1 LARPASF
8 AQGDQ
13 WIYISMQR
21 FGVLYCAILLGF
33 VLAMWNLNW
42 VFLPFVGLKMLIDL
56 EGSLNRLFASRR
68 AASSIS

>member
-13 WIYISMQR
+13 WIHISMQR
-21 FGVLYCAILLGF
+21 FGVLYFAILLGF

-42 VFLPFVGLKMLIDL
+42 AFLPFVGLKMLIDL
-56 EGSLNRLFASRR
+56 GGPLNRLFASRR